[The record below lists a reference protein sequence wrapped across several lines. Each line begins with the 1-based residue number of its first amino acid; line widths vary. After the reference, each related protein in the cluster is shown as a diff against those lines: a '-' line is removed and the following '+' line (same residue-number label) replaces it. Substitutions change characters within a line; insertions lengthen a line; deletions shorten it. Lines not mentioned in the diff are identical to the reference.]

1 MSATEGNMGTL
12 EGNPP
17 ASAIGMIGAIW
28 GILGVTAIIG
38 SAVWRLTPYAI
49 HAFDYSFSV
58 MQWVVFVG
66 FTIFMAFGEG
76 YRGFQK
82 AFSPRVAARAL
93 HLSKNPVPLRVI
105 FAPFFCMGFFG
116 ATRKRKIVTWCLT
129 TGIVILVI
137 LVRQLEQPWRGI
149 IDFGVVLG
157 LGWGIIAMWIF
168 CAKAFF
174 GSKFDRDPEVA

>member
-1 MSATEGNMGTL
+1 MSEIESN
-12 EGNPP
+12 
-17 ASAIGMIGAIW
+17 ASAMQGNNTTSIVGMFGAIW
-28 GILGVTAIIG
+28 GIIGVTAIIG

-49 HAFDYSFSV
+49 DAFDYSFSII
-58 MQWVVFVG
+58 QWIVFVG

-93 HLSKNPVPLRVI
+93 HLSKNPTALRIALAPL
-105 FAPFFCMGFFG
+105 FCMGFFG
-116 ATRKRKIVTWCLT
+116 ATKKRKIVTWCLT

-168 CAKAFF
+168 CVKAFC
-174 GSKFDRDPEVA
+174 GNDFDRDPEVA